1 MKHIKLIVGVNLVI
15 ILVYSVMIRFSNNY
29 GHPPRGLELMIIS
42 ARVTG
47 LHVFANVIVGAVCMI
62 KNEDMGKAWFLS
74 AGIVS
79 LVGFSACLGNAAL

>member
-1 MKHIKLIVGVNLVI
+1 
-15 ILVYSVMIRFSNNY
+15 
-29 GHPPRGLELMIIS
+29 
-42 ARVTG
+42 
-47 LHVFANVIVGAVCMI
+47 MI